1 MKLNI
6 YSVITFSIIIIILY
20 PLVFYFSDKKV
31 SNKNNSETSYV
42 YDIQGFLKLKSLEAN
57 IYETNKKIIKLNKSF
72 FDNEKT
78 LKFIPNSKMSLSRK
92 NKVSFD
98 SDNIFLFD
106 QQRLTLYEEEQS
118 IIKNEEIVIIAGS
131 EIIFYFDLKN
141 FFNYL
146 YNYIHEEKLF
156 DTKFSEECG
165 NIRQRFKNMSPINY
179 SLYQFSLSIDQK
191 IVNKAQFSNENK
203 ILDLFEKCFSNSIIK
218 QVPELEQYIELNINL
233 QKDDF
238 KISFE
243 NFIKKNKELF
253 TSQKQIEDFEKKLN
267 QIKNGF
273 IQNLS
278 KIDLQIKLIKDI
290 DIKTEEKFIKKFNVY
305 VVSFILSFLITL
317 IIFYILF
324 FLRNQFKFLRK
335 IF

>member
-1 MKLNI
+1 M
-6 YSVITFSIIIIILY
+6 
-20 PLVFYFSDKKV
+20 
-31 SNKNNSETSYV
+31 
-42 YDIQGFLKLKSLEAN
+42 
-57 IYETNKKIIKLNKSF
+57 
-72 FDNEKT
+72 
-78 LKFIPNSKMSLSRK
+78 
-92 NKVSFD
+92 
-98 SDNIFLFD
+98 
-106 QQRLTLYEEEQS
+106 
-118 IIKNEEIVIIAGS
+118 
-131 EIIFYFDLKN
+131 
-141 FFNYL
+141 
-146 YNYIHEEKLF
+146 
-156 DTKFSEECG
+156 
-165 NIRQRFKNMSPINY
+165 
-179 SLYQFSLSIDQK
+179 
-191 IVNKAQFSNENK
+191 
-203 ILDLFEKCFSNSIIK
+203 FSNSIIK

-335 IF
+335 IFKFN